1 MLDRV
6 MGLRRIRRARE
17 EKARG
22 ASGPANPVRTLE
34 ERVTH
39 LESMIE
45 GLQDAVDRDS
55 RRTHEELDALRRR
68 TEPSEISRALS
79 RDQRER
85 GL

>member
-6 MGLRRIRRARE
+6 IGLRRIRRARE

-22 ASGPANPVRTLE
+22 ASGRADPVRTLE
-34 ERVTH
+34 QRVTH
-39 LESMIE
+39 LEAMIE
-45 GLQDAVDRDS
+45 GLQDAVHRDS
-55 RRTHEELDALRRR
+55 RRTHEELDDLRRR

>member
-1 MLDRV
+1 
-6 MGLRRIRRARE
+6 
-17 EKARG
+17 
-22 ASGPANPVRTLE
+22 
-34 ERVTH
+34 
-39 LESMIE
+39 MIE

>member
-6 MGLRRIRRARE
+6 IGLRRRRARE

-22 ASGPANPVRTLE
+22 ASEAADPMHALE
-34 ERVTH
+34 QRVTH
-39 LESMIE
+39 LEAMIE
-45 GLQDAVDRDS
+45 GLQDSVHRES
-55 RRTHEELDALRRR
+55 KRTREELDDLRRR

-79 RDQRER
+79 RDARER

>member
-6 MGLRRIRRARE
+6 IGLRRIRRARD
-17 EKARG
+17 EKSSG
-22 ASGPANPVRTLE
+22 APGSGDPVRTLE

-39 LESMIE
+39 LEAMIE
-45 GLQDAVDRDS
+45 GLQDAVHRES
-55 RRTHEELDALRRR
+55 ARTHGELDDLRRR

>member
-6 MGLRRIRRARE
+6 IGLRRIRRARA
-17 EKARG
+17 EKSRG
-22 ASGPANPVRTLE
+22 ASGSGDPMRTLE
-34 ERVTH
+34 QRVTH

-45 GLQDAVDRDS
+45 GLQDAVHRDS
-55 RRTHEELDALRRR
+55 RRTHEELEDLRRR

-79 RDQRER
+79 RDARER

>member
-6 MGLRRIRRARE
+6 IGLRRIRRARA
-17 EKARG
+17 EKSRG
-22 ASGPANPVRTLE
+22 ASGSGDPVRTLE

-39 LESMIE
+39 LEAMIE
-45 GLQDAVDRDS
+45 GLQDAVHRDS
-55 RRTHEELDALRRR
+55 RRTHDELDDLRRR
-68 TEPSEISRALS
+68 MEPSEISRALS

>member
-6 MGLRRIRRARE
+6 IGLRRIRRARE
-17 EKARG
+17 ERVRG
-22 ASGPANPVRTLE
+22 ASAPANPVRTLE

-39 LESMIE
+39 LEAMIE
-45 GLQDAVDRDS
+45 GLQDAVHRDS

-68 TEPSEISRALS
+68 MEPSELSRALS

>member
-6 MGLRRIRRARE
+6 IGLRRIRRARE
-17 EKARG
+17 EKSSG
-22 ASGPANPVRTLE
+22 APGSGDPVRTLE

-39 LESMIE
+39 LEAMIE
-45 GLQDAVDRDS
+45 GLQDAVHRDS
-55 RRTHEELDALRRR
+55 RRTHDELDDLRRR

>member
-6 MGLRRIRRARE
+6 IGLRRIRRARA
-17 EKARG
+17 EKSGG
-22 ASGPANPVRTLE
+22 APGSGDPVRTLE

-39 LESMIE
+39 LEAMIE

>member
-6 MGLRRIRRARE
+6 IGLRRNRRARE

-22 ASGPANPVRTLE
+22 ASEAADPIQALE
-34 ERVTH
+34 RRVAH
-39 LESMIE
+39 LEAMIE
-45 GLQDAVDRDS
+45 GLQDAVHRET
-55 RRTHEELDALRRR
+55 RRTHEQLDDLRRR

-79 RDQRER
+79 RDARER